1 MTNYTSPSA
10 NSIVSFRDV
19 SKQYQKREAIY
30 NLTFDLPTGTIVGLI
45 GPNGSGKTTTLKL
58 MSGLLHP
65 SRGTVL
71 LHGHPLTRV
80 MAAKAISYLPD
91 SGAVY
96 PFYSVA
102 QMVEYYKGLYQD
114 FDAAKAIEMLEFM
127 NLDPAQNVRTLS
139 KGNLGRL
146 KIALTVSRQVP
157 LVVMDEPLSGL
168 DPLVRQSIMKG
179 LISFVDLNKQTVV
192 LSTHEV
198 DEVEPLLDIAI
209 LLAEGQI
216 RAIASTDD
224 IREQYGQ
231 SMVGWMKS
239 VLDSTGRS

>member
-1 MTNYTSPSA
+1 MTNHTKSSA
-10 NSIVSFRDV
+10 DSIISFRDV
-19 SKQYQKREAIY
+19 SKRYQRREAIY
-30 NLTFDLPTGTIVGLI
+30 NLTFDLPNGKVIGLI

-71 LHGHPLTRV
+71 LHGHRLSRV
-80 MAAKAISYLPD
+80 KAAQEISYLSD
-91 SGAVY
+91 SAAVY
-96 PFYSVA
+96 PFYSVG
-102 QMVEYYKGLYQD
+102 QMVTYYQGIYAD
-114 FDAAKAIEMLEFM
+114 FDAAKASEMLAFM
-127 NLDPAQNVRTLS
+127 NLDARQDVRTLS

-146 KIALTVSRQVP
+146 KIVLTVSRQVP
-157 LVVMDEPLSGL
+157 LIVMDEPLSGL

-179 LISFVDLNKQTVV
+179 LISFIDLDKQTVV

-198 DEVEPLLDIAI
+198 DEIEPLLDTAI
-209 LLAEGQI
+209 LLSEGQI

-231 SMVGWMKS
+231 SMVEWMKS
-239 VLDSTGRS
+239 VLDSVGR

>member
-10 NSIVSFRDV
+10 DSIVSFRDV
-19 SKQYQKREAIY
+19 SKQYQKKEAIY
-30 NLTFDLPTGTIVGLI
+30 NLTFDVPTGKVIGLI

-80 MAAKAISYLPD
+80 MAAKEISYLPD
-91 SGAVY
+91 SSAVY
-96 PFYSVA
+96 PFYSVG
-102 QMVEYYKGLYQD
+102 QMVAYYQGVYQD
-114 FDAAKAIEMLEFM
+114 FDAAKAAEMLKFM
-127 NLDPAQNVRTLS
+127 NLDAEQNVRTLS

-146 KIALTVSRQVP
+146 KIVLAVSREVP
-157 LVVMDEPLSGL
+157 LIVMDEPLSGL

-179 LISFVDLNKQTVV
+179 LISFVDLDKQTVV

-198 DEVEPLLDIAI
+198 DEIEPLLDIAM
-209 LLAEGQI
+209 LLSEGQI
-216 RAIASTDD
+216 RAIASTDE
-224 IREQYGQ
+224 IREESGQ
-231 SMVGWMKS
+231 SMVEWMKS
-239 VLDSTGRS
+239 MLDSVGRS